1 MAAHAKL
8 KKAAAAG
15 SSLTS
20 SEAASLTGYSRDHLG
35 LLLRRGFVSGKKFGR
50 DWVVDSKSLLAYVES
65 SPKPGRK
72 ST

>member
-1 MAAHAKL
+1 M
-8 KKAAAAG
+8 
-15 SSLTS
+15 TS
-20 SEAASLTGYSRDHLG
+20 SEAAKLTGYSRDHLG
-35 LLLRRGFVSGKKFGR
+35 LLLRRRVVSGKKFGR